1 MPKTKGALDA
11 EWNTLGKRE
20 AWLLNTARE
29 KAKVLEEENRKG
41 ETVHFDHLM
50 ELCHIEHSE
59 FAEEYQV
66 AKGKVGFTGE
76 HLRDQEGYLAVF
88 SEQGTS
94 ASYMA
99 VAKFLDAISRCADC
113 DGEEADASQELL
125 EEYSAL
131 VEVYKNPNITSI
143 IIINTG

>member
-66 AKGKVGFTGE
+66 AKGKVVFRGE

-94 ASYMA
+94 VYFSCLLQDSSMLSPDSLMM
-99 VAKFLDAISRCADC
+99 VAKNQTRWVYAQS
-113 DGEEADASQELL
+113 ELKRP
-125 EEYSAL
+125 E
-131 VEVYKNPNITSI
+131 I
-143 IIINTG
+143 